1 MIVFASEDV
10 GNADPMALVVATSAS
25 RAVEFVGMPECRI
38 NLSQAAI
45 YLALAPKSNAAY
57 KAVDAAFADVQ
68 REGNEPPPPHL
79 RDASYRGAKKLG
91 HGQGYKYPH
100 SFGGWV
106 EQQYLPDKL
115 AGRRYFS
122 PLRGVEMEMARRLRE
137 DKRHGSVSSEGETPH
152 KGEDRA

>member
-1 MIVFASEDV
+1 
-10 GNADPMALVVATSAS
+10 
-25 RAVEFVGMPECRI
+25 
-38 NLSQAAI
+38 
-45 YLALAPKSNAAY
+45 
-57 KAVDAAFADVQ
+57 VDAAFADVQ

-79 RDASYRGAKKLG
+79 RDANYRGAKKLG

-122 PLRGVEMEMARRLRE
+122 PLRGAEMEMARRLRE
-137 DKRHGSVSSEGETPH
+137 A
-152 KGEDRA
+152 KGEDHG

>member
-1 MIVFASEDV
+1 
-10 GNADPMALVVATSAS
+10 
-25 RAVEFVGMPECRI
+25 MPECRI

-57 KAVDAAFADVQ
+57 KAVEAAFADVQ
-68 REGNEPPPPHL
+68 REGNEPPRHTCATPTTRAP
-79 RDASYRGAKKLG
+79 RSWPRP
-91 HGQGYKYPH
+91 GYKYPH

-122 PLRGVEMEMARRLRE
+122 PLRGEEMKMARRLRE
-137 DKRHGSVSSEGETPH
+137 A
-152 KGEDRA
+152 KGEDHD